1 MNTTIKEQLS
11 SPTGI
16 LKFLIKHNTIVIF
29 VLLTIFSA
37 LISDVFFTETN
48 LSNLLKQVSGIG
60 IVSIGML
67 IVILTGGIDLS
78 VGSVVALLAVAFAIL
93 VNTVVLPVAIL
104 LTIVLG
110 FVLGSAS
117 GYLVAYQK
125 MAPFIATLAL
135 MTIARGLGFIY
146 SKGSP
151 ITFES
156 NGAAFMSDFANKST
170 LGVPN
175 IAIVFFI
182 IVAMASV
189 MLKYNVFGRL
199 VIAMGS
205 NEEASRLSGIKVN
218 KYKFLVYAISG
229 SLAAIAAII
238 TASRTN
244 LGSPN
249 MGVAWELDAI
259 AAVVIGGA
267 SLNGGKGSAIN
278 TLMGVLILGLI
289 GNILNLLN
297 VPSYPQQVVKGGI
310 IILAVLFQKF
320 EGQNNK

>member
-1 MNTTIKEQLS
+1 MSPYTHIEPIDAPFATQTNPQTAQLFS
-11 SPTGI
+11 
-16 LKFLIKHNTIVIF
+16 
-29 VLLTIFSA
+29 LTS
-37 LISDVFFTETN
+37 VN

-60 IVSIGML
+60 IISIGML

-78 VGSVVALLAVAFAIL
+78 VGSMVALLAVTFAIL
-93 VNTVVLPVAIL
+93 VNTVILPLAII
-104 LTIVLG
+104 LTIIIG
-110 FVLGSAS
+110 FGLGSVA

-135 MTIARGLGFIY
+135 MTVARGLGFIY

-151 ITFES
+151 ITFKTPGGE
-156 NGAAFMSDFANKST
+156 FMSNFANNSI

-175 IAIVFFI
+175 IALVFFL
-182 IVAMASV
+182 IVILAMV
-189 MLKYNVFGRL
+189 MLRYNVFGRL
-199 VIAMGS
+199 IIAMGS
-205 NEEASRLSGIKVN
+205 NEEASRLSGIKVS

-229 SLAAIAAII
+229 SLAAIAAIVV
-238 TASRTN
+238 ASRTN

-249 MGVAWELDAI
+249 MGMAWELDAI

-267 SLNGGKGSAIN
+267 SLNGGKGTAIN

-297 VPSYPQQVVKGGI
+297 VPSYPQQVVKGAI
-310 IILAVLFQKF
+310 IIFAVLLQRF
-320 EGQNNK
+320 ERK

>member
-1 MNTTIKEQLS
+1 MTSTIKQQLS
-11 SPTGI
+11 SPGGI
-16 LKFLIKHNTIVIF
+16 LKFLVKYNTIFIF
-29 VLLTIFSA
+29 VLLLIFSA
-37 LISDVFFTETN
+37 LISDVFFTSVN

-60 IVSIGML
+60 IISIGML

-78 VGSVVALLAVAFAIL
+78 VGSMVALLAVTFAIL
-93 VNTVVLPVAIL
+93 VNTVILPVAII
-104 LTIVLG
+104 LTIIIG
-110 FVLGSAS
+110 FGLGSVS

-125 MAPFIATLAL
+125 MAPFVATLAL

-151 ITFES
+151 ITFKTPGGE
-156 NGAAFMSDFANKST
+156 FMSNFANNST

-182 IVAMASV
+182 IVIMAMV
-189 MLKYNVFGRL
+189 MLRYNVFGRL
-199 VIAMGS
+199 IIAIGS

-229 SLAAIAAII
+229 ALAATAAII
-238 TASRTN
+238 VASRTN

-249 MGVAWELDAI
+249 MGMAWELDAI

-267 SLNGGKGSAIN
+267 SLNGGRGTAIN

-297 VPSYPQQVVKGGI
+297 VPSYPQQVVKGAI
-310 IILAVLFQKF
+310 IIFAVLLQRF
-320 EGQNNK
+320 ESK

>member
-1 MNTTIKEQLS
+1 MALTIKEQLS
-11 SPTGI
+11 SPGGI
-16 LKFLIKHNTIVIF
+16 LKFLVKYNTIFIF
-29 VLLTIFSA
+29 LLLVLFSA
-37 LISDVFFTETN
+37 LISDVFFTSVN

-60 IVSIGML
+60 IISIGML

-78 VGSVVALLAVAFAIL
+78 VGSMVALLAVTFAIL
-93 VNTVVLPVAIL
+93 INLIILPLAIIF
-104 LTIVLG
+104 TIAIG
-110 FVLGSAS
+110 FGLGSIS

-125 MAPFIATLAL
+125 MAPFVATLAL

-151 ITFES
+151 VTFKTA
-156 NGAAFMSDFANKST
+156 GGVFMSDFANNAT
-170 LGVPN
+170 LGIPN
-175 IAIVFFI
+175 IAIVFFLI
-182 IVAMASV
+182 VIVAMV
-189 MLKYNVFGRL
+189 MLRYNVFGRL
-199 VIAMGS
+199 IIAIGS

-229 SLAAIAAII
+229 ALAATAAII
-238 TASRTN
+238 VASRTN

-249 MGVAWELDAI
+249 MGMSWELDAI

-267 SLNGGKGSAIN
+267 SLNGGRGTAIN

-310 IILAVLFQKF
+310 IIFAVLLQRF
-320 EGQNNK
+320 ESK

>member
-1 MNTTIKEQLS
+1 MAITLKEQLS
-11 SPTGI
+11 SPGGV
-16 LKFLIKHNTIVIF
+16 LKFLVKYNTVFIF
-29 VLLTIFSA
+29 LLLVLFSA
-37 LISDVFFTETN
+37 LISDVFFTSVN

-60 IVSIGML
+60 IISIGML

-78 VGSVVALLAVAFAIL
+78 VGSMVALLAVTFAIL
-93 VNTVVLPVAIL
+93 VNIFALPLAIL
-104 LTIVLG
+104 MTLAIG
-110 FVLGSAS
+110 FGLGSIS

-125 MAPFIATLAL
+125 MAPFVATLAL

-151 ITFES
+151 VTFKTYGGLYMS
-156 NGAAFMSDFANKST
+156 NFANNST
-170 LGVPN
+170 LGIPN

-182 IVAMASV
+182 IVAIAMV
-189 MLKYNVFGRL
+189 MLRYNVFGRL
-199 VIAMGS
+199 IIAIGS

-229 SLAAIAAII
+229 ALAATAAII
-238 TASRTN
+238 VASRTN

-249 MGVAWELDAI
+249 MGMSWELDAI

-267 SLNGGKGSAIN
+267 SLNGGKGTAIN

-289 GNILNLLN
+289 SNILNLLN

-310 IILAVLFQKF
+310 IIFAVLLQRF
-320 EGQNNK
+320 ERK